1 MSMQASDN
9 RGQWGSKFGFIMA
22 AAGSA
27 VGLGNIWRFPYITG
41 QNGGGAFVFV
51 YILCVLL
58 IGLPLIY
65 NEVAFGRLTGKNTIG
80 AFKNTG
86 ANKFWM
92 LTGAVLALLVSF
104 FVLSYYSVIAGW
116 TIGYIVSEFT
126 DFIKDFQTF
135 QASPQYVIPF
145 FAVFML
151 VTIAIVLGGVSG
163 GIEKASKVL
172 MPALFVL
179 LFVVMIRSLT
189 LPGAMEGVRYYL
201 TPDFSKID
209 GQVVLAALGQAFFS
223 LSVGWGILIT
233 YGSYLPKNNN
243 IVTSGVW
250 IGLMDTGVALLAG
263 LMIFPAVFAFGK
275 DPAQGTA
282 LVFQVLPEVF
292 NSMPTGGNIVGALF
306 FLLLCVAALTSSIS
320 MIEVPASYL
329 IDEKKWSRKK
339 AAWVVGI
346 LAFVV
351 GIPSALSGGASPLFT
366 DMTINLF
373 GSEKKGFLDI
383 MDSLWGG
390 LFIVIVAL
398 MTCVYTGWV
407 MDVRKLAGEIGL
419 GAAVFEKKLIGN
431 LTAAQLWIFFIRYVC
446 PLVILVVL
454 LNMIGV
460 FGVFAGT

>member
-1 MSMQASDN
+1 
-9 RGQWGSKFGFIMA
+9 MA

-27 VGLGNIWRFPYITG
+27 VGLGNIWRFPYVTG

-51 YILCVLL
+51 YVLCVLL

-65 NEVAFGRLTGKNTIG
+65 NEVGLGRMTGKNTIG
-80 AFKNTG
+80 AFKDTG

-92 LTGAVLALLVSF
+92 FMGAVLALCVSF

-126 DFIKDFQTF
+126 DFIKDFNTF
-135 QASPQYVIPF
+135 RAAPVYVIPF
-145 FAVFML
+145 FALFMIS
-151 VTIAIVLGGVSG
+151 TIVIVLGGISG
-163 GIEKASKVL
+163 GIEKASKIL
-172 MPALFVL
+172 MPVLFVL
-179 LFVVMIRSLT
+179 VFIVMLRSLT
-189 LPGAMEGVRYYL
+189 LPNAMEGVRYYL
-201 TPDFSKID
+201 TPDFSKIT
-209 GQVVLAALGQAFFS
+209 GGVILAALGQAFFS

-233 YGSYLPKNNN
+233 YGSYLPKNQN
-243 IVTSGVW
+243 IVTSGIW
-250 IGLMDTGVALLAG
+250 IGLMDTSVALLAG

-275 DPAQGTA
+275 NPAEGTA
-282 LVFQVLPEVF
+282 LVFQVLPDVF

-339 AAWVVGI
+339 AAWTVGI
-346 LAFVV
+346 LAFLV
-351 GIPSALSGGASPLFT
+351 GIPSALSGGASKYLT
-366 DMTINLF
+366 EMSIDLF
-373 GSEKKGFLDI
+373 GATKTSFLDI
-383 MDSLWGG
+383 MDTLWGG

-407 MDVRKLAGEIGL
+407 IDVKKMAKEIGH
-419 GAAVFEKKLIGN
+419 GAPVFEKKIFGN
-431 LTAAQLWIFFIRYVC
+431 LTPADMWVFFIRYIC

-454 LNMIGV
+454 LNMVGL